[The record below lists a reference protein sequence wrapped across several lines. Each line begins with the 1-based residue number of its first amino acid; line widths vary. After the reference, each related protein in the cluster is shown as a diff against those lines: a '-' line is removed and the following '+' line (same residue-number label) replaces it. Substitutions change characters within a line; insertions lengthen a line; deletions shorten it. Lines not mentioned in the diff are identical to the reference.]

1 MPNLPN
7 HNYQHKQRSC
17 FRSSLGV
24 WHYFLDENIATEAN
38 LSVLDTDYIW
48 LVTPA
53 KVTNGVKRYRIT
65 YQAIESVIEQLAGV
79 NQAIVFGVPH
89 EQKGNAIHLYVELTS
104 SHIALV
110 TLSNAINAK
119 LAGCFGEFACPD
131 NIKFIEHFP
140 VTRNKKLAR
149 KTYKFQ
155 DLTINY
161 AA

>member
-1 MPNLPN
+1 MAN
-7 HNYQHKQRSC
+7 
-17 FRSSLGV
+17 
-24 WHYFLDENIATEAN
+24 EAN
-38 LSVLDTDYIW
+38 LSGVDIDYIW

-53 KVTNGVKRYRIT
+53 KVTNEVKRYRIT
-65 YQAIESVIEQLAGV
+65 HQAIESVIEQLAGV

-89 EQKGNAIHLYVELTS
+89 EQKGNAIHLYVELTNR
-104 SHIALV
+104 HIALV

-119 LAGCFGEFACPD
+119 LAGYFGEFVCPD
-131 NIKFIEHFP
+131 KIKFIEHSP
-140 VTRNKKLAR
+140 VIRNKKLAR